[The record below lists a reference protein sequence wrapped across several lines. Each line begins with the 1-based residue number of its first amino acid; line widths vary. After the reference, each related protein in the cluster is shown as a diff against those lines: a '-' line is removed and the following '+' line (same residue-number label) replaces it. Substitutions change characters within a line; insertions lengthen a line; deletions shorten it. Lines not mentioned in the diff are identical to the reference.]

1 MSINIKK
8 IITRIIS
15 SFIPNK
21 ELRKKIRSRI
31 IFFNTSYNNL
41 PIDIKLDVVSDLDR
55 ENAINK
61 INNFKNTLNTIDTNK
76 YRIVSLGTNCFV
88 RTTLQGY
95 GLLTKPANCIDGTEG
110 DGHPGSLVFDLIS
123 TPIDCINQL
132 LENNFEGYFDD
143 LVFIEKHK
151 WWRNT
156 KYGFDFAH
164 DLDCDNSEEGKVK
177 LINRYKQRI
186 QRFEKVFNTDQ
197 ELIFV
202 RYEYIFKKDLL
213 LKLYENIKKRIG
225 NKKLHFIIINV
236 DLNFREDKISNDI
249 YLINATQPCL
259 KYVWHEEKYKF
270 TEEGLKF
277 ERDICDKVRDYIKT
291 NVFNNKI

>member
-8 IITRIIS
+8 IIARIIS

-31 IFFNTSYNNL
+31 IFFNTPYNNL

-61 INNFKNTLNTIDTNK
+61 INDFKNTLNTIDTNK
-76 YRIVSLGTNCFV
+76 YRIVSLGINCFV

-177 LINRYKQRI
+177 LINRYKQRM

-197 ELIFV
+197 ELKTIFLEHKRGEEAAKKESGKGLGMFLV
-202 RYEYIFKKDLL
+202 QKLMEINGFSIYMKKLPDKEIF
-213 LKLYENIKKRIG
+213 YNNIKYCRNLIVIDIPQK
-225 NKKLHFIIINV
+225 FI
-236 DLNFREDKISNDI
+236 K
-249 YLINATQPCL
+249 
-259 KYVWHEEKYKF
+259 
-270 TEEGLKF
+270 
-277 ERDICDKVRDYIKT
+277 
-291 NVFNNKI
+291 